1 MLVVSNEKDTFNRG
15 FNHVGYLNVR
25 YLRGL
30 LYEKSFLTSLSLLA
44 ATLAA
49 DASAALPSD
58 VVLKMPEMKT
68 NEQIAASLLFVLDKP
83 DNNGGL
89 FVA

>member
-1 MLVVSNEKDTFNRG
+1 MK
-15 FNHVGYLNVR
+15 
-25 YLRGL
+25 
-30 LYEKSFLTSLSLLA
+30 KCFLTSLSILA

-58 VVLKMPEMKT
+58 VVVKMPEMKN
-68 NEQIAASLLFVLDKP
+68 NEQTAAPSPFVLDKP

-89 FVA
+89 FVAGHSSHASHASHSSHYSSR